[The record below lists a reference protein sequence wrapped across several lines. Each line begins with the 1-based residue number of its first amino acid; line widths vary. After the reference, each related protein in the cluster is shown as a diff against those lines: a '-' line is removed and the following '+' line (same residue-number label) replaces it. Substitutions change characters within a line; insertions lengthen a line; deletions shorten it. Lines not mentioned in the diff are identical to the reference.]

1 MYNAFIRMAKIVVCD
16 CQFKRK
22 EGDLKISYNKKMSK
36 QSRKKEKIDKCF
48 FGDKSNIRILFDLY
62 RGDYGKLFFS
72 ILLFAVKHSP
82 VWVFPIVSANIINA
96 SIQQNKKNTYVILGN
111 ILVMVFLLLQ
121 NIFTNY
127 LHTSLYAKV
136 IRKMECEL
144 RCTLI
149 EKIQRLSISYH
160 NQVQSGRLQS
170 KIMRDV
176 EQIQILSAEMFISLL
191 SIFMNIV
198 VAFAVVASSSIYV
211 LVFFVITI
219 PFAVIIRNAFKVK
232 LDEQNQQFRGDMEVT
247 SALILEMLEMIPVTR
262 AHALEAVEVRKIKEQ
277 LNRIKEEGTAL
288 DITQSLLGSVSW
300 TSFELFQVICLGFS
314 GYLAINKFINPGDIV
329 MYQTYFSTIV
339 NQVSNIM
346 IIIPIISK
354 GIESLK
360 SIKEIVTCDDEE
372 KQGGDCRVSHV
383 VGNIQFKNVY
393 FSYNNFRQNVL
404 KNVTFSIKAGEKVAF
419 VGSSGSGKSTILNLI
434 IGFMSATSGKIS
446 VDGHDIS
453 KIDLKKYR
461 QYIAVVPQ
469 TPIMFSGTIR
479 DNIVYGMEYVDE
491 EWLDEVIKATHI
503 DEIIHEFPEGLNTL
517 VNEHGANLSGGQK
530 QRISIARAFIRNP
543 RILIL
548 DEATSALDTI
558 SEKKIQ
564 DSLEIVS
571 RERTTIIV
579 AHRLSTIKNADKII
593 VVDGGT
599 IKECGTFQELMR
611 NKQNF
616 YKMYNAQL

>member
-1 MYNAFIRMAKIVVCD
+1 
-16 CQFKRK
+16 
-22 EGDLKISYNKKMSK
+22 
-36 QSRKKEKIDKCF
+36 
-48 FGDKSNIRILFDLY
+48 
-62 RGDYGKLFFS
+62 
-72 ILLFAVKHSP
+72 
-82 VWVFPIVSANIINA
+82 
-96 SIQQNKKNTYVILGN
+96 
-111 ILVMVFLLLQ
+111 
-121 NIFTNY
+121 
-127 LHTSLYAKV
+127 
-136 IRKMECEL
+136 
-144 RCTLI
+144 
-149 EKIQRLSISYH
+149 
-160 NQVQSGRLQS
+160 
-170 KIMRDV
+170 
-176 EQIQILSAEMFISLL
+176 
-191 SIFMNIV
+191 
-198 VAFAVVASSSIYV
+198 
-211 LVFFVITI
+211 
-219 PFAVIIRNAFKVK
+219 
-232 LDEQNQQFRGDMEVT
+232 
-247 SALILEMLEMIPVTR
+247 
-262 AHALEAVEVRKIKEQ
+262 
-277 LNRIKEEGTAL
+277 
-288 DITQSLLGSVSW
+288 
-300 TSFELFQVICLGFS
+300 
-314 GYLAINKFINPGDIV
+314 

-360 SIKEIVTCDDEE
+360 SIKEIVICDDEE

-530 QRISIARAFIRNP
+530 QRISIARAFVRNP